1 MFIPKAFQETRT
13 DVLHALICEHP
24 FGLLITHGANGLQAT
39 SVPFLLYPDE
49 GERGVLR
56 AHLARANPQW
66 QDLADGAE
74 CMVMFQ
80 GGNGYVTPSWYPSK
94 AETHR
99 VVPTWNYIAVE
110 VRGAPCISEDPAW
123 LQCLLE
129 DLTRSQESRRPDP
142 WSVQDA
148 PADYIAGMLNAIVG
162 IEIPIAR
169 LEGKWKISQNR
180 SEADRQGVAHG
191 MGNEGDPHANAQLT
205 AWMRGEKGMSA

>member
-1 MFIPKAFQETRT
+1 MFIPKAFQETRVE
-13 DVLHALICEHP
+13 VLHALISEHP
-24 FGLLITHGANGLQAT
+24 FGLLITHGAGGLQVT
-39 SVPFLLYPDE
+39 PVPFLLYPDE
-49 GERGVLR
+49 GDCGVLR

-66 QDLADGAE
+66 QDLVGGAE

-94 AETHR
+94 VETHR

-110 VRGAPCISEDPAW
+110 VRGAPRVSEDPAW
-123 LQCLLE
+123 LQRFLD
-129 DLTRSQESRRPDP
+129 DLTRSQESFRPDP

-148 PADYIAGMLNAIVG
+148 PADYISGMLNAIVG

-180 SEADRQGVAHG
+180 PDADRQGVVRG
-191 MGNEGDPHANAQLT
+191 MGNEDDPHTNAQLT
-205 AWMRGEKGMSA
+205 AWMKGERG